1 MSASNYKIL
10 VVEDEFQVRTLF
22 VKLLLQEGYQVLSAS
37 NAQDALEILASEKVD
52 LILLDL
58 RMPGP
63 TDGEDL
69 LYALRD
75 RGDDVLI
82 IVVSAWIDFDLL
94 IDQPDCV
101 FAVLEKPVQF
111 HKLLETVCPSPDRI
125 NGPN

>member
-1 MSASNYKIL
+1 M
-10 VVEDEFQVRTLF
+10 F
-22 VKLLLQEGYQVLSAS
+22 LQEGYQVLSAS
-37 NAQDALEILASEKVD
+37 NAQDALEVLATETVN

-69 LYALRD
+69 LYVLRD

-101 FAVLEKPVQF
+101 
-111 HKLLETVCPSPDRI
+111 
-125 NGPN
+125 

>member
-1 MSASNYKIL
+1 MPASNYTVL

-22 VKLLLQEGYQVLSAS
+22 VRLLLQEGYQVLSAS
-37 NAQDALEILASEKVD
+37 NAQDALEVLATETVN

-101 FAVLEKPVQF
+101 YAVLEKPVEF
-111 HKLLETVCPSPDRI
+111 SKLLETVAQALKE
-125 NGPN
+125 

>member
-1 MSASNYKIL
+1 MSTSNFTVL

-22 VKLLLQEGYQVLSAS
+22 VRLLLQEGYQVLSAS
-37 NAQDALEILASEKVD
+37 NAQDALDILDKEKVD

-69 LYALRD
+69 LYLLRD
-75 RGDDVLI
+75 RGDDVQI

-101 FAVLEKPVQF
+101 YAVLEKPVQF
-111 HKLLETVCPSPDRI
+111 AKLLDTAAQALTE
-125 NGPN
+125 